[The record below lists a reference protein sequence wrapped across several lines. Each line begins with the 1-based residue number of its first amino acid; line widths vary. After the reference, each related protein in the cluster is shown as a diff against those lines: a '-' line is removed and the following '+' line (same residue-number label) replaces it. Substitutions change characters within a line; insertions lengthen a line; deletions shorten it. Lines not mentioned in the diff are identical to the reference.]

1 MRTTLTFPICDKLTS
16 YFSLTAKYVSIHA
29 FKHVY
34 GEFLLLTINTNKW
47 NILYKADVG
56 HMSRLS
62 WNCSEGFFCPTFYRQ
77 SLTHVHC

>member
-47 NILYKADVG
+47 NILYKADV
-56 HMSRLS
+56 
-62 WNCSEGFFCPTFYRQ
+62 
-77 SLTHVHC
+77 